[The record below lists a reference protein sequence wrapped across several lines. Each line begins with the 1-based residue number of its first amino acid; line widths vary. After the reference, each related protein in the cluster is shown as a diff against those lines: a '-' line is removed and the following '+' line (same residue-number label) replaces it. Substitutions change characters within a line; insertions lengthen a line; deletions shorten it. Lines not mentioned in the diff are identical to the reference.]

1 VTDPTVSDV
10 SADLAE
16 IIQLAGQLG
25 DEAAS
30 RAGARLVPGGLA
42 MVGLAPVASPE
53 AWANLI
59 DHAETTHYAT
69 CLQAEHIDCDIAPHI
84 TDHDPEWESPLQ
96 TLLFW
101 SEQWRAEHGKTHDLM
116 PTIRRHQDWWP
127 IIRTEAEFLRGALD
141 WAWDHEP
148 RRWADLAADVKTAK
162 LRLEAMLHAGER
174 PDLTPT
180 PCLDCHPP
188 VMLERVY
195 GKVARFDTY
204 RCPRC
209 KRDYD
214 HSEYLRA
221 QDKHL
226 GSSHAERWVPWPH
239 ALAAMRGRPERTV
252 RQWVFDDT
260 RVPAYCDVRTR
271 VVMVWWPAL
280 RDLHR
285 DPPTRG
291 RPHRVA

>member
-10 SADLAE
+10 STDLAE
-16 IIQLAGQLG
+16 IIRLADQLG

-53 AWANLI
+53 AWAWTI
-59 DHAETTHYAT
+59 DARE
-69 CLQAEHIDCDIAPHI
+69 QAWLAADPARRWRYDTSHTE
-84 TDHDPEWESPLQ
+84 DHDPDWEPPLQ
-96 TLLFW
+96 TLLYW
-101 SEQWRAEHGKTHDLM
+101 SEQWREEHGKVSDLQ
-116 PTIRRHQDWWP
+116 PTIA
-127 IIRTEAEFLRGALD
+127 TEARFLRGALD

-148 RRWADLAADVKTAK
+148 RFEDLAADVKTAK

-180 PCLDCHPP
+180 PCLDCQPP

-195 GKVARFDTY
+195 ARAARHDTY

-226 GSSHAERWVPWPH
+226 GSNHADRWVPWPH

-252 RQWVFDDT
+252 RQWVFDDA
-260 RVPAYCDVRTR
+260 RVPAYCDTTTR

-291 RPHRVA
+291 RPPRVA